1 MFQGYGGG
9 LRAQERLWRRVKK
22 AVKAWSKAYASLHSS
37 AKSKPILSYLDGG
50 DILMIFERRYG
61 AEDMT
66 HRLKGASREIYLL
79 CERHR
84 SAAEIVGRFATLG
97 EGKVLPFLNMMV
109 GKKLMF
115 REGKRYLSLAVPMRR
130 FIRPGA

>member
-1 MFQGYGGG
+1 
-9 LRAQERLWRRVKK
+9 VKK
-22 AVKAWSKAYASLHSS
+22 VVKAWNKAYVSLHSG

-79 CERHR
+79 CEQHR
-84 SAAEIVGRFATLG
+84 STGEIVGRFAGLR
-97 EGKVLPFLNMMV
+97 EEEVLPFLNMLV

-115 REGKRYLSLAVPMRR
+115 REGERYLSLAVPMKGFMRQ
-130 FIRPGA
+130 GA